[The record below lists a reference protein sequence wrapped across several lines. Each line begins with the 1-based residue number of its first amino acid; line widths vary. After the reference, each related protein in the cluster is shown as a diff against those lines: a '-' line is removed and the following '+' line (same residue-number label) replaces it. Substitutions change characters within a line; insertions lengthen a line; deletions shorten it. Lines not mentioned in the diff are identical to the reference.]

1 MMFHFSIMIVAG
13 VGNYGAAISESQ
25 RSDFVIDYSRLIGEV
40 LKYEEDGVNIMIA
53 NQWLEQPPLALDRKA
68 LANDY

>member
-25 RSDFVIDYSRLIGEV
+25 RSDFVIDYSRLIWGSS
-40 LKYEEDGVNIMIA
+40 KI
-53 NQWLEQPPLALDRKA
+53 
-68 LANDY
+68 